1 MHLSDDSCKNRIL
14 SKENER
20 AMIVNKSI
28 GTIDGNSD
36 IYRRIVDL
44 NSYDM
49 ELYWYAFELFKEQQ
63 LWVNAN
69 RSRRWV

>member
-1 MHLSDDSCKNRIL
+1 
-14 SKENER
+14 
-20 AMIVNKSI
+20 MIVNKSI